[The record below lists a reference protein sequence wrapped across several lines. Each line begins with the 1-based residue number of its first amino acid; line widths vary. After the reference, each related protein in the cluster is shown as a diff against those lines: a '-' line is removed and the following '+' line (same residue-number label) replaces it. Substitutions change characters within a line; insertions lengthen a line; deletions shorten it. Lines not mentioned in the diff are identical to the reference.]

1 MGIIGLGGIN
11 GKTIYLVKVGDSIIE
26 KTFSL
31 KVAQETVKDFN
42 FPLSFGDTPK
52 GFQKAKLFKA
62 TVTLKK

>member
-1 MGIIGLGGIN
+1 MGIIVLGGIN
-11 GKTIYLVKVGDSIIE
+11 GKTIYLVKVGDSIIK

-42 FPLSFGDTPK
+42 FDIPRGI
-52 GFQKAKLFKA
+52 QKAKLFKA